1 MSVKI
6 KYDANG
12 LKEAEI
18 EIDSDAIQS
27 GNNIN
32 EYKAVHDFL
41 IMTGVLGSKP
51 FCVDEE
57 GRVKGVGLPTNE
69 SRQHNKS
76 QPHYKADRRLAKV
89 IIDAG
94 GLKYLHGVQM
104 IDGRQIFFFDRVDKV
119 ARIIERY
126 VHCNEGKP
134 TKKTE
139 KKAAPLKNE
148 AVAGKKAPEQE
159 TIIEAD
165 PTVTSESVVTEAE
178 TVTVLADGGD
188 EV

>member
-12 LKEAEI
+12 LKEAEV
-18 EIDSDAIQS
+18 EIDSDAIQN

-51 FCVDEE
+51 VRVDED
-57 GRVKGVGLPTNE
+57 GRVKGAGFPTSD

-94 GLKYLHGVQM
+94 GLKYLHGVQT
-104 IDGRQIFFFDRVDKV
+104 IDGRQFFFFDREDKV
-119 ARIIERY
+119 ADIIERY
-126 VHCNEGKP
+126 VHRNESKP
-134 TKKTE
+134 VKKTAKGLPVTE
-139 KKAAPLKNE
+139 E
-148 AVAGKKAPEQE
+148 KAPESAAVVEELPVE
-159 TIIEAD
+159 TIKAEPVEAPAV
-165 PTVTSESVVTEAE
+165 PT
-178 TVTVLADGGD
+178 DGGD
-188 EV
+188 AV